1 MVEMSKRLVIILVL
15 IFTLPMIGIN
25 NNSIVTNASAADSCS
40 GDIEPIVWN
49 QTVGRSAL
57 VPHYNYY
64 SGYFGFGDYYDED
77 YDRKGRNHDNDDN
90 DWFFEE
96 TREKTALNP
105 EEEWMYVGWDRDT
118 RLQTLTSNH
127 HSTMLVGNDSIG
139 ALRVNLSELHR
150 TTICITVQALNET
163 NDDYSVDVYLM
174 TTSEYQR
181 YTELYYS
188 AHSEQSFYSDISE
201 ALSDISPEW
210 RSLDF
215 TGWRSYRDAH
225 QYESV
230 NKINFALNLDGPES
244 YTPLFGSERWQDF
257 YIVIDTWDNNHDN
270 DALAPGVVTAADVT
284 IITTE
289 RSFILPNYTVAI
301 IFLMMIVGMVI
312 FPFILNA
319 RYMKAGLE
327 VSNDLTEPGLVPSL
341 EVDAELPEYG
351 QQDNLEGKNY
361 PNLSD
366 DNAGD

>member
-1 MVEMSKRLVIILVL
+1 MSRKVVVLLVL
-15 IFTLPMIGIN
+15 IFTLPLLGSSGN
-25 NNSIVTNASAADSCS
+25 PIVSNASAADSCS
-40 GDIEPIVWN
+40 GNIEPIVWN
-49 QTVGRSAL
+49 QTLGRSAL

-64 SGYFGFGDYYDED
+64 SGYFGFGDYGDD
-77 YDRKGRNHDNDDN
+77 GKKGRDHDTNN
-90 DWFFEE
+90 DWYIEE
-96 TREKTALNP
+96 PREKTELNP
-105 EEEWMYVGWDRDT
+105 EEEWMYMDWDRDS

-127 HSTMLVGNDSIG
+127 HSTLLVGNDSIG
-139 ALRVNLSELHR
+139 ALRVNLSEQHR
-150 TTICITVQALNET
+150 TTVCITVQALNET

-174 TTSEYQR
+174 TTSEYQK

-188 AHSEQSFYSDISE
+188 SHSEQSFYNDVSE
-201 ALSDISPEW
+201 ALSEISPEW

-230 NKINFALNLDGPES
+230 NEINFALNLDGPES

-270 DALAPGVVTAADVT
+270 DAPAPGVVTAADVT

-319 RYMKAGLE
+319 RYMKAGLD
-327 VSNDLTEPGLVPSL
+327 VDNGLTEPGLVPSL
-341 EVDAELPEYG
+341 EVDAELPDRGVEAV
-351 QQDNLEGKNY
+351 EGKSY
-361 PNLSD
+361 PDISN
-366 DNAGD
+366 DNSGD

>member
-1 MVEMSKRLVIILVL
+1 MSRKLVIILVL
-15 IFTLPMIGIN
+15 IFTLPMIGISN
-25 NNSIVTNASAADSCS
+25 NPIVANASAADSCS
-40 GDIEPIVWN
+40 GDIDPISWN
-49 QTVGRSAL
+49 VTVGRSAL
-57 VPHYNYY
+57 VPHHNYY
-64 SGYFGFGDYYDED
+64 SGYFGFGDYYDD
-77 YDRKGRNHDNDDN
+77 DKGDRGRDHENSDN

-96 TREKTALNP
+96 TREKTELNP
-105 EEEWMYVGWDRDT
+105 EEEWMYVAWDRDS
-118 RLQTLTSNH
+118 RLDRLTYNH

-139 ALRVNLSELHR
+139 ALRVNLSEQHR

-188 AHSEQSFYSDISE
+188 YHSEQSFYGDVSE

-230 NKINFALNLDGPES
+230 NQINFALNLDGPES
-244 YTPLFGSERWQDF
+244 YTPLFGEERWQDF

-270 DALAPGVVTAADVT
+270 DAPAPGVVTAADVT

-319 RYMKAGLE
+319 RYMKAGLD
-327 VSNDLTEPGLVPSL
+327 VSNGPAEPGLVPSL
-341 EVDAELPEYG
+341 EVGAELPEYG
-351 QQDNLEGKNY
+351 QEEALEGKNY
-361 PNLSD
+361 PDISQ
-366 DNAGD
+366 DNTGD

>member
-1 MVEMSKRLVIILVL
+1 MSKKTVIVL
-15 IFTLPMIGIN
+15 IMVFTLPMFGIHGN
-25 NNSIVTNASAADSCS
+25 HFVVNASAADACS
-40 GDIEPIVWN
+40 GDIEPILWN

-64 SGYFGFGDYYDED
+64 SGYFGFNEYYDED
-77 YDRKGRNHDNDDN
+77 DRKGRDHEN
-90 DWFFEE
+90 DWIIEPA
-96 TREKTALNP
+96 REKTELNP
-105 EEEWMYVGWDRDT
+105 EEEWMYVAWDRNS
-118 RLQTLTSNH
+118 RLDTLTSNH

-139 ALRVNLSELHR
+139 ALRVNLSAQHR
-150 TTICITVQALNET
+150 TTICVTVQALNET
-163 NDDYSVDVYLM
+163 NDDFSVDVYLM
-174 TTSEYQR
+174 TSSEYER

-188 AHSEQSFYSDISE
+188 SHSENSFYNDISE

-230 NKINFALNLDGPES
+230 NEINFALNLDGPES
-244 YTPLFGSERWQDF
+244 YTPIFGEEMWQDF

-270 DALAPGVVTAADVT
+270 DAIAPGVVTAADVT

-301 IFLMMIVGMVI
+301 IFLMMIIGMVI

-319 RYMKAGLE
+319 RYMKAGLDA
-327 VSNDLTEPGLVPSL
+327 NDGATGPGLVPSL
-341 EVDAELPEYG
+341 EIDAELTDHHGVVQPL
-351 QQDNLEGKNY
+351 DAKDY
-361 PNLSD
+361 PDIDSND
-366 DNAGD
+366 TGD

>member
-1 MVEMSKRLVIILVL
+1 MSRKFVIILVL
-15 IFTLPMIGIN
+15 IFTLPLAGIN
-25 NNSIVTNASAADSCS
+25 SNPIIGNASAADSCS
-40 GDIEPIVWN
+40 GDIEPILWN

-64 SGYFGFGDYYDED
+64 SGYFGFGDYYEED
-77 YDRKGRNHDNDDN
+77 KGGKGRDHDTNN
-90 DWFFEE
+90 DWFFDE
-96 TREKTALNP
+96 TREKTELNP
-105 EEEWMYVGWDRDT
+105 EEEWMYTSWDRDS
-118 RLQTLTSNH
+118 RLQRLTSNH

-139 ALRVNLSELHR
+139 ALRVNLSEQHR

-188 AHSEQSFYSDISE
+188 SHSEESFYGDVSE
-201 ALSDISPEW
+201 ALSEISPEW

-230 NKINFALNLDGPES
+230 NEINFALNLDGPES

-270 DALAPGVVTAADVT
+270 DAPAPGVVTAADVT

-301 IFLMMIVGMVI
+301 IFLMMIIGMVI
-312 FPFILNA
+312 LPFVLNA
-319 RYMKAGLE
+319 RYMKAGLD
-327 VSNDLTEPGLVPSL
+327 VSNGPAEPGLVPSL
-341 EVDAELPEYG
+341 EVAAELPEHHQEG
-351 QQDNLEGKNY
+351 NTLEKNY
-361 PNLSD
+361 PDLLEN
-366 DNAGD
+366 NMGD